1 MYLYILIHAEGNHLD
16 KRDNVPQSN
25 GSGPYFA
32 LSDLKKK
39 HIFFCDR
46 NVKKTQFFFHAS

>member
-16 KRDNVPQSN
+16 KRVNVPQSN
-25 GSGPYFA
+25 GSESYFA

-39 HIFFCDR
+39 HILS
-46 NVKKTQFFFHAS
+46 VTEM